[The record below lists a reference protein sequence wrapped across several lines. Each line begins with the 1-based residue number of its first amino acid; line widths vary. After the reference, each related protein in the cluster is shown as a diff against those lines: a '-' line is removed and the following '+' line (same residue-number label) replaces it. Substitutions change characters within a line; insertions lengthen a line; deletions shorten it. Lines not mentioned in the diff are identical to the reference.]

1 MENNE
6 WHYYPKWRSGVIGLS
21 DGVRAF
27 LHKNYPELAWKEK
40 RTSKGSIGFKAPY
53 RGETHLSVFVYQ
65 GIHGVMMD
73 LYWNEREPS
82 ARFACVSLPVGSASD
97 WEKAFEYLGEALPIL
112 SDASLDHTIIPNE
125 ELEEELGNA
134 LIQLEIF
141 GGLVKVEGYRGAD
154 DDEVDGAMELVEKP
168 MDQVELQH
176 AIDAALDNGD
186 HAEFLRLSAL
196 KESRTILLFEGFC
209 KKLRGNRDI

>member
-1 MENNE
+1 MA
-6 WHYYPKWRSGVIGLS
+6 PAGPLLRARSRRG
-21 DGVRAF
+21 DRA
-27 LHKNYPELAWKEK
+27 
-40 RTSKGSIGFKAPY
+40 
-53 RGETHLSVFVYQ
+53 
-65 GIHGVMMD
+65 
-73 LYWNEREPS
+73 
-82 ARFACVSLPVGSASD
+82 ASSTP
-97 WEKAFEYLGEALPIL
+97 AF
-112 SDASLDHTIIPNE
+112 
-125 ELEEELGNA
+125 
-134 LIQLEIF
+134 
-141 GGLVKVEGYRGAD
+141 GAD